1 MAFGVKPWISLHW
14 QQNCHC
20 FSPQVPR
27 SRSWGWEGDD
37 FSSKLE
43 RNHQMLREREMM
55 WPAAKKCKLGDKK
68 EAARFHQLL
77 LLFLCPKISG
87 SGWAVDSTTMPGPA
101 ATPAGLCVAAAS
113 LNAVKLLLVWET
125 PVGLGLQ
132 SAKPP
137 SALTVVKY

>member
-14 QQNCHC
+14 QENCHF
-20 FSPQVPR
+20 FSPQLHK
-27 SRSWGWEGDD
+27 SRSWGWEGAD

-43 RNHQMLREREMM
+43 RNQQTLREREMM
-55 WPAAKKCKLGDKK
+55 RPAAKKNVNRGAKK
-68 EAARFHQLL
+68 KHPDFIGCFYSSRV
-77 LLFLCPKISG
+77 PKSG
-87 SGWAVDSTTMPGPA
+87 SGWAVDSTSMPGPA

-125 PVGLGLQ
+125 PVGLELQ

-137 SALTVVKY
+137 SALTAVKY